1 MPAAGGMGLRQE
13 EKTNKLSLIHEQQI
27 NEIHEV
33 VGWGCC
39 LCCRRR
45 LWALAA
51 PWAPPKKANANKQT
65 KRNGAQCCA
74 INKQLNLF
82 DCEVEWSRRKRAANP
97 QNNNPINQPSSIGV
111 D

>member
-51 PWAPPKKANANKQT
+51 PWAPPKGRQ
-65 KRNGAQCCA
+65 
-74 INKQLNLF
+74 
-82 DCEVEWSRRKRAANP
+82 ANP
-97 QNNNPINQPSSIGV
+97 NNQQQMNGIEGSKGSAVKWNGMK
-111 D
+111 

>member
-51 PWAPPKKANANKQT
+51 PWAPPKGRQ
-65 KRNGAQCCA
+65 
-74 INKQLNLF
+74 
-82 DCEVEWSRRKRAANP
+82 ANP
-97 QNNNPINQPSSIGV
+97 NNQQQMNGIEGSKGSAPHIQTNFTSSLVCLIDGIKKYYNNT
-111 D
+111 